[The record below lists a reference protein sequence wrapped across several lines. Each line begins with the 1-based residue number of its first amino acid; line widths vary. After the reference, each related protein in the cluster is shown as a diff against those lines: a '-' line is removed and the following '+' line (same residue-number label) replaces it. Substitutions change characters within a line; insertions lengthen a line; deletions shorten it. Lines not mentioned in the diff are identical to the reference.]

1 MSVSDTALSAE
12 LNHLQVKSASAFNT
26 PMSGTPIP
34 TTTMSSE
41 TVQLLNEAANRL
53 TTQCPIKARESRER
67 ESSLQRS
74 HQTIE
79 GTIQQQPNP
88 YI

>member
-12 LNHLQVKSASAFNT
+12 LNNLQVKSASAFNT

-41 TVQLLNEAANRL
+41 TVELLHEAANRL
-53 TTQCPIKARESRER
+53 KDPVSKKGKGVKRKRILSPAVSPNRRDQKAY
-67 ESSLQRS
+67 QK
-74 HQTIE
+74 QDV
-79 GTIQQQPNP
+79 
-88 YI
+88 